1 MLKKL
6 FGFHDIEVKGQ
17 MQVGTLQKQFEE
29 SFGTVIRVY
38 KPTKEG
44 KINTGKGS
52 RPADPKS
59 TLASN
64 CMDGTKVSD
73 ITIRKG
79 YTVDAVEKAFAEK
92 MGIGIQ
98 IMTPDGDSFAP
109 NDMALKDVA
118 AMAKK

>member
-6 FGFHDIEVKGQ
+6 FGFHDIEVTGQ

-29 SFGTVIRVY
+29 AFGTVIRVY
-38 KPTKEG
+38 QPTKEG

-59 TLASN
+59 TLAGN
-64 CMDGTKVSD
+64 CMAGTKVSD

-79 YTVDAVEKAFAEK
+79 HTVDAIEKAFAEK

-98 IMTPDGDSFAP
+98 IMTPDGGSFAP
-109 NDMALKDVA
+109 NAMALKDVA